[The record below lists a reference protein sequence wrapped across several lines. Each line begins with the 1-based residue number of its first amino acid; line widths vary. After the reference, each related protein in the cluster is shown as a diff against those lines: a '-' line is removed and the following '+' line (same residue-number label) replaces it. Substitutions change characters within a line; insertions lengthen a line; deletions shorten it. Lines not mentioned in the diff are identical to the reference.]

1 MNRGAPEPLVGKVL
15 SLVVSIGD
23 LGSGRLELGIHSSS
37 IGMVSD
43 CLSGVPAVILRG
55 AFFESFIFKAPPPGV
70 T

>member
-23 LGSGRLELGIHSSS
+23 LGSGRLELGICSSY